1 MHKTFKN
8 QTRYNLDK
16 TPIKSRSYTKVW
28 QEKDLSSLYQ
38 RLKPTHDSRNQYENI
53 SNENKVKAK
62 PMSIRNKSN
71 KHAQRFTSSKKVV

>member
-16 TPIKSRSYTKVW
+16 TPIKSKGYTKVW

-38 RLKPTHDSRNQYENI
+38 RLEPTHDWRNQFENI
-53 SNENKVKAK
+53 SNENKAKAK
-62 PMSIRNKSN
+62 PMSIRNRSN
-71 KHAQRFTSSKKVV
+71 KHARRFISSNKVD

>member
-8 QTRYNLDK
+8 QPGYNLDK

-38 RLKPTHDSRNQYENI
+38 RLKPTHDRRNQFEKI
-53 SNENKVKAK
+53 SNEIKVKAK
-62 PMSIRNKSN
+62 PMSIRSKSN
-71 KHAQRFTSSKKVV
+71 KHARRFISSKKVD

>member
-8 QTRYNLDK
+8 QMRYNLDK

-28 QEKDLSSLYQ
+28 QEKDLSTLYQ
-38 RLKPTHDSRNQYENI
+38 RLKSTHDWRNQFEKI
-53 SNENKVKAK
+53 TNENKVKAK

-71 KHAQRFTSSKKVV
+71 KHARRFISSKNVD